1 MEISAELVKQLREKT
16 GAGILDC
23 RNALNEADGDLETAF
38 DNLRKMG
45 IAKAAAKS
53 HREANE
59 GAVLSYIH
67 PGKKLGVLLE
77 INCETDFVARTK
89 EFLDLAKEVSMQIAA
104 SNPISVTRDEI
115 PEELAKREREI
126 YVGSKDIEGKPA
138 NIIDKII
145 DGKMEKWYKQV
156 CLMEQA
162 YIKEP
167 SQSISDIIKASVG
180 TMGEN
185 ITIKRF
191 SRFQLGENSEA

>member
-1 MEISAELVKQLREKT
+1 MEISAELVKQLRDKT

-23 RNALNEADGDLETAF
+23 RNALREADGDLETAF

-53 HREANE
+53 NREANE
-59 GAVLSYIH
+59 GAVLSYVH
-67 PGKKLGVLLE
+67 PGNKLGVLLE
-77 INCETDFVARTK
+77 INCETDFVARTE
-89 EFLDLAKEVSMQIAA
+89 EFLNLAKEVSMQIAA

-138 NIIDKII
+138 NIIDKIV

-191 SRFQLGENSEA
+191 SRFQLGENSKA